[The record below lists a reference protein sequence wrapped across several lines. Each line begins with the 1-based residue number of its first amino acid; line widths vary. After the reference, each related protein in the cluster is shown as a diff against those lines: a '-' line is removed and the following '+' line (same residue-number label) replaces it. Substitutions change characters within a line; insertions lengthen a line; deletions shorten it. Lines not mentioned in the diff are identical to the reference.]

1 MEDIDKTYR
10 SRDFLMMSLMAVIEK
25 THGYTTGWSKRHSD
39 GELCFGGGWVLAW
52 IKTPRNREIRFH
64 LKESEAELLPVY
76 LERAVAPEWNCV
88 EETEDGLIEIIQH
101 FLPKQMEVGGV
112 DDRLPGETHH
122 HWCERMRWMHQ
133 AGK

>member
-10 SRDFLMMSLMAVIEK
+10 SRDFLTMALMAVIDK
-25 THGYTTGWSKRHSD
+25 TYGYTAGWSKRHSD

-76 LERAVAPEWNCV
+76 LERAVAPEWNGV

-101 FLPKQMEVGGV
+101 FLPLQRENSA
-112 DDRLPGETHH
+112 DARSPAETHH
-122 HWCERMRWMHQ
+122 QWCERMRWTHQ